1 MSVFIVG
8 VPLDVIVVTL
18 FVIVLFVSVAVAL
31 FFVASLVLSTFDN
44 HTSVFVTLC
53 GFPLVSCEWSYAVF
67 PLSHLYAV
75 EEVSPRANEED
86 ISVYEAQFH
95 L

>member
-1 MSVFIVG
+1 LSVFIVG

-18 FVIVLFVSVAVAL
+18 FVIVLFVSVAAL